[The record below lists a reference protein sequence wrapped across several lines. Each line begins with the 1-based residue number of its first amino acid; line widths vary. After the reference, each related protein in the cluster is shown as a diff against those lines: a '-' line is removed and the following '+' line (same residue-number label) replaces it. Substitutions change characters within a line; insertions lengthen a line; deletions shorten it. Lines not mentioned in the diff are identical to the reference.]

1 MTKEQE
7 QLAKLEREQE
17 DYFYALEKLKNNE
30 DIIPLGIKEMNIIR
44 KAINLEL
51 ILIDSEIRALKKK
64 GVNNERFD
72 KQKISTQ
79 SIKTNHAEV

>member
-7 QLAKLEREQE
+7 QLARLERSQE
-17 DYFYALEKLKNNE
+17 DYYYALEKLKSNE
-30 DIIPLGIKEMNIIR
+30 DIIPLGIKAMQIIR

-64 GVNNERFD
+64 GVNNE
-72 KQKISTQ
+72 
-79 SIKTNHAEV
+79 

>member
-7 QLAKLEREQE
+7 QLERLEREQE
-17 DYFYALEKLKNNE
+17 DYFYTLEKLKRNE

-51 ILIDSEIRALKKK
+51 ILIDSQIQALKKK
-64 GVNNERFD
+64 GVNNE
-72 KQKISTQ
+72 
-79 SIKTNHAEV
+79 

>member
-7 QLAKLEREQE
+7 QLARLEREQE
-17 DYFYALEKLKNNE
+17 DYFYTLEKLKRNE

-51 ILIDSEIRALKKK
+51 ISIDSEIQALKKK
-64 GVNNERFD
+64 GVKNERFD
-72 KQKISTQ
+72 NVAVLPRS
-79 SIKTNHAEV
+79 